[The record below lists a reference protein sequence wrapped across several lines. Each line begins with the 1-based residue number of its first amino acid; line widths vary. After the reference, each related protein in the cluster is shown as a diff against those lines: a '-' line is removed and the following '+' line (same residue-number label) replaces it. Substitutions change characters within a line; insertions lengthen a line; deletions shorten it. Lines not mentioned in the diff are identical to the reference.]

1 MSHSSNTYMIPVY
14 RVQLVKEGE
23 IEICPISGP
32 EVLPH
37 FLNDLATSDREQMV
51 CLYLDTKNRPIGKE
65 VVSIGTVNAT
75 LTSGR
80 EIAKGA
86 ILASAHACVIVHNH
100 PSGALT
106 PSREDDETTSRMARV
121 CKLIGIPLLDH
132 VILSPDGG
140 FYSYHNQQKH
150 LLSGDIDP

>member
-1 MSHSSNTYMIPVY
+1 MIPVY

-51 CLYLDTKNRPIGKE
+51 CLFLDTKNRPIGKQT
-65 VVSIGTVNAT
+65 VSIGTINAT

-80 EIAKGA
+80 EIVKGA

-100 PSGALT
+100 PSGMLV
-106 PSREDDETTSRMARV
+106 PSPEDDETTSRIAKV

-132 VILSPDGG
+132 VILTPSGE
-140 FYSYHNQQKH
+140 FYSYHNQNKH
-150 LLSGDIDP
+150 LLEGVIDP